1 MNNEQISAFS
11 KVEARYIV
19 MPYHTNPNGMLF
31 GGILVGWIDMA
42 AAMVAEKHSG
52 LNVATVCIEKVNFS
66 TPVFISEHVL
76 IRAELVETGR
86 SSMKV
91 NVQVFSE
98 NVKKRTVSSATN
110 VVVTLVALNENMKTT
125 DVPKLKMK

>member
-1 MNNEQISAFS
+1 MKEQHDKDFS

-19 MPYHTNPNGMLF
+19 MPYHANPNGMLF
-31 GGILVGWIDMA
+31 GGILVGWIDLA

-52 LNVATVCIEKVNFS
+52 MNVATVCIEKVEFS
-66 TPVFISEHVL
+66 TPILISEHVI
-76 IRAELVETGR
+76 IRATMMLTGR

-98 NVKKRTVSSATN
+98 NVKKRATGPATN
-110 VVVTLVALNENMKTT
+110 VVVTLVALNDQMKATE
-125 DVPKLKMK
+125 VPTLI